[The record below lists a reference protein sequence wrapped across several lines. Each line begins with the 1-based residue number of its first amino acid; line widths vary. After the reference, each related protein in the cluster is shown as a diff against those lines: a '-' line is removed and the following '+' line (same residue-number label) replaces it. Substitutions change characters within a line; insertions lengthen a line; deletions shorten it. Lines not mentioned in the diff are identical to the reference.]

1 MARKNRQ
8 EQSSEAP
15 RVRTRLGKDTR
26 LKGTLRFTESVEV
39 SGSFEG
45 KIDAEGFLLIVDGA
59 DVRADIRARDII
71 VGGTVH
77 GNIEASHRL
86 DVLATGRIFGNIR
99 TAQFRVADGVI
110 FEGTCEMI
118 RDADALDVFAAPLER
133 VREAL
138 GD

>member
-1 MARKNRQ
+1 MARK
-8 EQSSEAP
+8 P
-15 RVRTRLGKDTR
+15 RVQDASETPRIKTRLGKDTR

-45 KIDAEGFLLIVDGA
+45 TIEAEGFLFVVDGA

-71 VGGTVH
+71 IGGTVH

-86 DVLATGRIFGNIR
+86 DVLSTGRIYGNIR
-99 TAQFRVADGVI
+99 TAQFRVADGVV

-118 RDADALDVFAAPLER
+118 RDADAIDVFAAPLDR
-133 VREAL
+133 VRETL
-138 GD
+138 SE

>member
-8 EQSSEAP
+8 EQSDTP
-15 RVRTRLGKDTR
+15 RIRTRLGKDTR

-45 KIDAEGFLLIVDGA
+45 KIDADGFLLIVDGA

-86 DVLATGRIFGNIR
+86 DVLATGKIFGNVR

-118 RDADALDVFAAPLER
+118 RDVDSLDVFAAPLER